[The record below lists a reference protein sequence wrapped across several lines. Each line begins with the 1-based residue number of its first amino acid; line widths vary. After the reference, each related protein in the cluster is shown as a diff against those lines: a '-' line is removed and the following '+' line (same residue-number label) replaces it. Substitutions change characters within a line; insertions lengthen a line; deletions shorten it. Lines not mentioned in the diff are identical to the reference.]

1 MAAAHH
7 RKLGSSPHEIDR
19 SKCFIITTHEWKWT
33 VRLVFKST
41 SNHFSPSDGPYLKST
56 LMIIRLDLYPI
67 LLTDI
72 LPLSMKVVC
81 GFIQVIKKT
90 KGLVIVQLY
99 FKHLALKNNE
109 FSTSAS
115 IKINYLTNTS

>member
-1 MAAAHH
+1 MNGNGQ
-7 RKLGSSPHEIDR
+7 L
-19 SKCFIITTHEWKWT
+19 
-33 VRLVFKST
+33 RLVFKST
-41 SNHFSPSDGPYLKST
+41 SNHFSPLDGPYLKST

-72 LPLSMKVVC
+72 LTLSIKVVC
-81 GFIQVIKKT
+81 GFIQAIKKT

-99 FKHLALKNNE
+99 FKNLALKNNE